1 MRDALLVFAA
11 QFIYVLLLG
20 WQSLAVNHGR
30 HAQAAFNSFLLGS
43 LGFYM
48 TGIVAAAKSEIG
60 GLIWA
65 AYVSSGPLA
74 VVTSMVLFKRW
85 GKKKCESP

>member
-1 MRDALLVFAA
+1 MGDALLVFTA

-30 HAQAAFNSFLLGS
+30 HAQAAFKSFLLGS

-48 TGIVAAAKSEIG
+48 TGVVAAAKSEIG
-60 GLIWA
+60 GLIWF
-65 AYVSSGPLA
+65 AYVCSGPAA
-74 VVTSMVLFKRW
+74 VTTSMVLFKRW
-85 GKKKCESP
+85 GKK